1 MMVSYVV
8 SAKKF
13 FLMSKLLWSKLL
25 QLHSRL
31 ILFHL
36 ALNEDSSFYV
46 FMFPWIHCFV
56 PVWLDFNPIISG
68 PGFEYPRFIVVCYG
82 CVCLRVH
89 VCMCLCVCVC
99 KRETDASN
107 KSI

>member
-25 QLHSRL
+25 QLYSQL

-36 ALNEDSSFYV
+36 ALNEDSSF
-46 FMFPWIHCFV
+46 
-56 PVWLDFNPIISG
+56 
-68 PGFEYPRFIVVCYG
+68 
-82 CVCLRVH
+82 
-89 VCMCLCVCVC
+89 
-99 KRETDASN
+99 
-107 KSI
+107 